1 MLVSG
6 ISLLKTVLDVGD
18 ALKALRRLFVK
29 KGVVMIEPCSSV
41 GGHDQEVLPSQLV
54 DDERDV
60 MEELFSLAGS
70 VCDAAPDYNY
80 FVAPQ
85 DGDNDGDESEF
96 WNADG
101 TAAVLSVL
109 ATDTDYDDEM
119 LMFDD
124 ARSVDP
130 FSMRDEDAGNEDLLW
145 GIDKDEIVANT
156 TSASFPL

>member
-6 ISLLKTVLDVGD
+6 ISLLKTVMDVGD
-18 ALKALRRLFVK
+18 ALKALRRLFVE
-29 KGVVMIEPCSSV
+29 GVVIIEPCSSV

-54 DDERDV
+54 LLLSLHYLLEKT
-60 MEELFSLAGS
+60 LAGS

-109 ATDTDYDDEM
+109 AADTDNDDEM
-119 LMFDD
+119 PMLDD

-156 TSASFPL
+156 TSASPL